1 MAEVTYRE
9 PTLDDIGRLVEV
21 CNDEPSDPKCRW
33 FDARLASLETQ
44 QDRQYVCMPTHQVCI
59 WSCEPWEIA
68 SWKHARI
75 DSEEMK
81 SCQTT

>member
-1 MAEVTYRE
+1 MEEVTYRE

-21 CNDEPSDPKCRW
+21 CNGDPSDIECRW
-33 FDARLASLETQ
+33 FDARLASVETQ
-44 QDRQYVCMPTHQVCI
+44 QDRQYICIPTHQNCI

-75 DSEEMK
+75 IDQK
-81 SCQTT
+81 D